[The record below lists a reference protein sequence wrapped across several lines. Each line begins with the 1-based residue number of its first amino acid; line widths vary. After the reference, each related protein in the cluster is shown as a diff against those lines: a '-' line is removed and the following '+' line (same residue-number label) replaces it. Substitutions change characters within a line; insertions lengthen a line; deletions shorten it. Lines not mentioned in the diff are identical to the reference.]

1 MIFLFGIKKLW
12 MKIETKKT
20 ILHEK
25 KLKYDALTVV
35 GCCPIT
41 LMDSV
46 ARLCSSSTWWTVEA
60 PILESNQSE
69 VLWNLLIISHSRLF
83 FYCSDALK
91 QPGHAI
97 E

>member
-25 KLKYDALTVV
+25 KVKYDALTVV
-35 GCCPIT
+35 GCCPIIIT

-46 ARLCSSSTWWTVEA
+46 ARLCSSSTWWTVA
-60 PILESNQSE
+60 PY
-69 VLWNLLIISHSRLF
+69 F
-83 FYCSDALK
+83 CSDQVTRSFSILYSS
-91 QPGHAI
+91 
-97 E
+97 

>member
-1 MIFLFGIKKLW
+1 MIFLFGKKKLW

-25 KLKYDALTVV
+25 NLKYDALTVV

-46 ARLCSSSTWWTVEA
+46 ARLCSSSTWWTVV
-60 PILESNQSE
+60 PY
-69 VLWNLLIISHSRLF
+69 F
-83 FYCSDALK
+83 CSDQVTRSFSIFIEIVAGH
-91 QPGHAI
+91 PGFHRFK
-97 E
+97 